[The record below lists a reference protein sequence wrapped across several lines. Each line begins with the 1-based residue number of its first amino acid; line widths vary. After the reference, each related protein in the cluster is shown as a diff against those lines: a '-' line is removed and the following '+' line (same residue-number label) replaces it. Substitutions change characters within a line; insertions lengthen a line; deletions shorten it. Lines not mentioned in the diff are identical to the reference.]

1 MNTLENTITTMGLL
15 SKEAYNVENFQIGAE
30 ITANNQTYKV
40 IDYANTTND
49 FQALLLKNES
59 GKFVMAFRGTEL
71 DSILDW
77 LNDVSIGL
85 ANINEQYNDAK
96 EFLEK
101 AMKDYGVTID
111 NLTLTGH
118 SLGGILTQQVGAT
131 YGIKGYAFNPYGT
144 DRLLSLPSSLSTG
157 IASNILLEKVMSAVG
172 LTKAN
177 AQWAY
182 EHIYNIS
189 YQDEGALN
197 GDILSN
203 FATELSS
210 NHLGH
215 FIPILGENVGF
226 GKGHYMET
234 LNKAISQYNDIVQKF
249 DNSCRYEDITNMYLS
264 TAIIHGNGYEKVK
277 EEFTKLGVYG
287 ANDNSL
293 HLEVITKD
301 TDTTSIFS
309 GSNLSTPA
317 LYALVNLNPFIVS
330 GVNSNAYAE
339 LEKYKDEYS
348 KNYVSDKAKMF
359 KALMDTPKVGSYYD
373 DYETG
378 KKISY
383 YTSVTDPD
391 STDEYNLTDTAYTFG
406 TNKNDI
412 VTASVG
418 KANRIYTL
426 AGDDTI
432 TLTSGS
438 NYIEAGS
445 GNDTIDL
452 SGIKDT
458 NSVNTIYADIKDS
471 KDDKDS
477 GDDIIIGSS
486 GKDTMYG
493 GAGNDKY
500 YAGNGDTIEDD
511 DKGEGSVYFNS
522 NSPLT
527 GGTYDKDR
535 DLYISDDYIEYKLH
549 DDGRLVVSD
558 MGENI
563 VIENFN
569 KDNNDLGIILID
581 PKDVVVTIHD
591 NQANEGGNG
600 KHTLGFKV
608 SLNRKLEAG
617 EYLTLYI
624 NGQLVKFTENEQE
637 KDNAYIYKWDGNESK
652 DGDRKFEVSASVVTD
667 KSIVKAKLAQ
677 AGNETIIDDDREFAN
692 LNLLVS

>member
-1 MNTLENTITTMGLL
+1 MNTLEQNITEFGLL
-15 SKEAYNVENFQIGAE
+15 AEMAYLNLQDNIGSKINKFVNKKGAKRTLSKKYK
-30 ITANNQTYKV
+30 IVDYVSTAS
-40 IDYANTTND
+40 D
-49 FQALLLKNES
+49 FQALLLQDES
-59 GKFVMAFRGTEL
+59 GKFVMAFRGTTNNA
-71 DSILDW
+71 DW
-77 LNDVSIGL
+77 LNNVGIGFK
-85 ANINEQYNDAK
+85 NINKQYNDAK

-101 AMKDYGVTID
+101 AMTEHGVTID

-144 DRLLSLPSSLSTG
+144 DRLLSLPQSPFDGITSNFLYGLLTSL
-157 IASNILLEKVMSAVG
+157 AEKVMSAVG

-189 YQDEGALN
+189 YQDEGLLN

-203 FATELSS
+203 LATELSS

-226 GKGHYMET
+226 GEGHLMET
-234 LNKAISQYNDIVQKF
+234 LNKAISQYNNIVQKF
-249 DNSCRYEDITNMYLS
+249 DNSCRYEDITQMYLS

-293 HLEVITKD
+293 HLNVITP
-301 TDTTSIFS
+301 TSSATSIFS

-339 LEKYKDEYS
+339 LEKYKAEYS
-348 KNYVSDKAKMF
+348 ENYVSDKAKMF
-359 KALMDTPKVGSYYD
+359 KALMDTPKVASYYD

-426 AGDDTI
+426 AGDDRI
-432 TLTSGS
+432 TLSSGS
-438 NYIEAGS
+438 NY
-445 GNDTIDL
+445 
-452 SGIKDT
+452 
-458 NSVNTIYADIKDS
+458 
-471 KDDKDS
+471 
-477 GDDIIIGSS
+477 
-486 GKDTMYG
+486 
-493 GAGNDKY
+493 
-500 YAGNGDTIEDD
+500 
-511 DKGEGSVYFNS
+511 
-522 NSPLT
+522 
-527 GGTYDKDR
+527 
-535 DLYISDDYIEYKLH
+535 
-549 DDGRLVVSD
+549 
-558 MGENI
+558 
-563 VIENFN
+563 
-569 KDNNDLGIILID
+569 
-581 PKDVVVTIHD
+581 
-591 NQANEGGNG
+591 
-600 KHTLGFKV
+600 
-608 SLNRKLEAG
+608 
-617 EYLTLYI
+617 
-624 NGQLVKFTENEQE
+624 KF
-637 KDNAYIYKWDGNESK
+637 I
-652 DGDRKFEVSASVVTD
+652 
-667 KSIVKAKLAQ
+667 
-677 AGNETIIDDDREFAN
+677 N
-692 LNLLVS
+692 LNLLVA

>member
-15 SKEAYNVENFQIGAE
+15 SKEAYNVGNFQIGAE

-40 IDYANTTND
+40 IDYVSTASD
-49 FQALLLKNES
+49 FQALLLQDES
-59 GKFVMAFRGTEL
+59 GKFVMAFRGTER
-71 DSILDW
+71 DSTLDW
-77 LNDVSIGL
+77 LNNAGIGL

-226 GKGHYMET
+226 GEGHYMET
-234 LNKAISQYNDIVQKF
+234 LNKAISQDNEIVTKF

-277 EEFTKLGVYG
+277 KEFTKLGVYG

-309 GSNLSTPA
+309 GSNLSVA
-317 LYALVNLNPFIVS
+317 ELYALVNFNPFIVS
-330 GVNSNAYAE
+330 NINSNAYSE
-339 LEKYKDEYS
+339 IEKYRDEYS
-348 KNYVSDKAKMF
+348 ENYVSDKAKMF

-391 STDEYNLTDTAYTFG
+391 STDEYNLTDTAYIFG

-432 TLTSGS
+432 KLTGGS
-438 NYIEAGS
+438 NY
-445 GNDTIDL
+445 
-452 SGIKDT
+452 
-458 NSVNTIYADIKDS
+458 
-471 KDDKDS
+471 
-477 GDDIIIGSS
+477 
-486 GKDTMYG
+486 
-493 GAGNDKY
+493 
-500 YAGNGDTIEDD
+500 
-511 DKGEGSVYFNS
+511 
-522 NSPLT
+522 
-527 GGTYDKDR
+527 
-535 DLYISDDYIEYKLH
+535 
-549 DDGRLVVSD
+549 
-558 MGENI
+558 
-563 VIENFN
+563 
-569 KDNNDLGIILID
+569 
-581 PKDVVVTIHD
+581 
-591 NQANEGGNG
+591 
-600 KHTLGFKV
+600 
-608 SLNRKLEAG
+608 
-617 EYLTLYI
+617 
-624 NGQLVKFTENEQE
+624 KF
-637 KDNAYIYKWDGNESK
+637 I
-652 DGDRKFEVSASVVTD
+652 
-667 KSIVKAKLAQ
+667 
-677 AGNETIIDDDREFAN
+677 N
-692 LNLLVS
+692 LNLLVA

>member
-1 MNTLENTITTMGLL
+1 
-15 SKEAYNVENFQIGAE
+15 
-30 ITANNQTYKV
+30 
-40 IDYANTTND
+40 
-49 FQALLLKNES
+49 
-59 GKFVMAFRGTEL
+59 MAFRGTER
-71 DSILDW
+71 DSISDW
-77 LNDVSIGL
+77 LNDVSIGFK
-85 ANINEQYNDAK
+85 NINEQYNDAK

-144 DRLLSLPSSLSTG
+144 DRLLSLPQSPFDGITSNFLYGLLTSL
-157 IASNILLEKVMSAVG
+157 AEKVMSAVG

-182 EHIYNIS
+182 EYIYNIS
-189 YQDEGALN
+189 YQDEGLLN

-215 FIPILGENVGF
+215 FIPILGKNVGF
-226 GKGHYMET
+226 GEGHYMET
-234 LNKAISQYNDIVQKF
+234 LNTAIAEYNDIVKKF

-264 TAIIHGNGYEKVK
+264 TAIIHGNGYKKVQD
-277 EEFTKLGVYG
+277 EFKKLGILNENG
-287 ANDNSL
+287 ANDKIANNSL
-293 HLEVITKD
+293 HLEVIAKD

-330 GVNSNAYAE
+330 NINSNAYSE
-339 LEKYKDEYS
+339 LERYKDEYN

-391 STDEYNLTDTAYTFG
+391 STDEYNLTDTAYIFG

-432 TLTSGS
+432 KLTGGS
-438 NYIEAGS
+438 NY
-445 GNDTIDL
+445 
-452 SGIKDT
+452 
-458 NSVNTIYADIKDS
+458 
-471 KDDKDS
+471 
-477 GDDIIIGSS
+477 
-486 GKDTMYG
+486 
-493 GAGNDKY
+493 
-500 YAGNGDTIEDD
+500 
-511 DKGEGSVYFNS
+511 
-522 NSPLT
+522 
-527 GGTYDKDR
+527 
-535 DLYISDDYIEYKLH
+535 
-549 DDGRLVVSD
+549 
-558 MGENI
+558 
-563 VIENFN
+563 
-569 KDNNDLGIILID
+569 
-581 PKDVVVTIHD
+581 
-591 NQANEGGNG
+591 
-600 KHTLGFKV
+600 
-608 SLNRKLEAG
+608 
-617 EYLTLYI
+617 
-624 NGQLVKFTENEQE
+624 KF
-637 KDNAYIYKWDGNESK
+637 I
-652 DGDRKFEVSASVVTD
+652 
-667 KSIVKAKLAQ
+667 
-677 AGNETIIDDDREFAN
+677 N
-692 LNLLVS
+692 LNLLVA

>member
-1 MNTLENTITTMGLL
+1 MNTLEQNITEFGLL
-15 SKEAYNVENFQIGAE
+15 AEMAYLNLQDNIGSKINKFVNKNGAKRTLSKKYK
-30 ITANNQTYKV
+30 IVDYVSTAS
-40 IDYANTTND
+40 D
-49 FQALLLKNES
+49 FQALLLQDES
-59 GKFVMAFRGTEL
+59 GKFVMAFRGTER
-71 DSILDW
+71 DSISDW
-77 LNDVSIGL
+77 LNDVSIGFK
-85 ANINEQYNDAK
+85 NINEQYNDAK

-144 DRLLSLPSSLSTG
+144 DRLLSLPQSPFDGITSNFLYGLLTSL
-157 IASNILLEKVMSAVG
+157 AEKVMSAVG

-189 YQDEGALN
+189 YQDEGLLN

-203 FATELSS
+203 LATELSS

-277 EEFTKLGVYG
+277 KEFTKLGVYG

-309 GSNLSTPA
+309 GSNLSVA
-317 LYALVNLNPFIVS
+317 ELYALVNFNPFIVS
-330 GVNSNAYAE
+330 NINSNAYSE
-339 LEKYKDEYS
+339 IEKYRDEYS
-348 KNYVSDKAKMF
+348 ENYVSDKAKMF

-391 STDEYNLTDTAYTFG
+391 STDEYNLTDTAYIFG

-432 TLTSGS
+432 KLTGGS
-438 NYIEAGS
+438 NY
-445 GNDTIDL
+445 
-452 SGIKDT
+452 
-458 NSVNTIYADIKDS
+458 
-471 KDDKDS
+471 
-477 GDDIIIGSS
+477 
-486 GKDTMYG
+486 
-493 GAGNDKY
+493 
-500 YAGNGDTIEDD
+500 
-511 DKGEGSVYFNS
+511 
-522 NSPLT
+522 
-527 GGTYDKDR
+527 
-535 DLYISDDYIEYKLH
+535 
-549 DDGRLVVSD
+549 
-558 MGENI
+558 
-563 VIENFN
+563 
-569 KDNNDLGIILID
+569 
-581 PKDVVVTIHD
+581 
-591 NQANEGGNG
+591 
-600 KHTLGFKV
+600 
-608 SLNRKLEAG
+608 
-617 EYLTLYI
+617 
-624 NGQLVKFTENEQE
+624 KF
-637 KDNAYIYKWDGNESK
+637 I
-652 DGDRKFEVSASVVTD
+652 
-667 KSIVKAKLAQ
+667 
-677 AGNETIIDDDREFAN
+677 N
-692 LNLLVS
+692 LNLLVA

>member
-15 SKEAYNVENFQIGAE
+15 SKEAYNVGNFQIGAG
-30 ITANNQTYKV
+30 ITANNKTYKV
-40 IDYANTTND
+40 VNFADTAND
-49 FQALLLKNES
+49 FQALLLQDES
-59 GKFVMAFRGTEL
+59 GKFVMAFRGTER
-71 DSILDW
+71 DSTLDW
-77 LNDVSIGL
+77 LNNAGIGL

-189 YQDEGALN
+189 YQDEGAIN

-203 FATELSS
+203 LLTELSS

-215 FIPILGENVGF
+215 FIPIMGKNLELSNGMVDTII
-226 GKGHYMET
+226 KGHGMEA
-234 LNKAISQYNDIVQKF
+234 LNTAIAEYNEIVKKF
-249 DNSCRYEDITNMYLS
+249 DNSCRYEDITQMYLS

-293 HLEVITKD
+293 HLNVITPKSSV
-301 TDTTSIFS
+301 TSIFS

-330 GVNSNAYAE
+330 GVNSNAYSE

-348 KNYVSDKAKMF
+348 ENYIKDKAKMF

-412 VTASVG
+412 ITASVG

-426 AGDDTI
+426 AGDDRI
-432 TLTSGS
+432 TLSSGS
-438 NYIEAGS
+438 NY
-445 GNDTIDL
+445 
-452 SGIKDT
+452 
-458 NSVNTIYADIKDS
+458 
-471 KDDKDS
+471 
-477 GDDIIIGSS
+477 
-486 GKDTMYG
+486 
-493 GAGNDKY
+493 
-500 YAGNGDTIEDD
+500 
-511 DKGEGSVYFNS
+511 
-522 NSPLT
+522 
-527 GGTYDKDR
+527 
-535 DLYISDDYIEYKLH
+535 
-549 DDGRLVVSD
+549 
-558 MGENI
+558 
-563 VIENFN
+563 
-569 KDNNDLGIILID
+569 
-581 PKDVVVTIHD
+581 
-591 NQANEGGNG
+591 
-600 KHTLGFKV
+600 
-608 SLNRKLEAG
+608 
-617 EYLTLYI
+617 
-624 NGQLVKFTENEQE
+624 KF
-637 KDNAYIYKWDGNESK
+637 I
-652 DGDRKFEVSASVVTD
+652 
-667 KSIVKAKLAQ
+667 
-677 AGNETIIDDDREFAN
+677 N
-692 LNLLVS
+692 LNLLVA

>member
-15 SKEAYNVENFQIGAE
+15 SKEAYNVGNFQIGAG
-30 ITANNQTYKV
+30 ITANNKTYKV
-40 IDYANTTND
+40 VNFADTAND
-49 FQALLLKNES
+49 FQALLLQDES
-59 GKFVMAFRGTEL
+59 GKFVMAFRGTER
-71 DSILDW
+71 DSTLDW
-77 LNDVSIGL
+77 LNNAGIGL

-144 DRLLSLPSSLSTG
+144 DRLLSLSSSLSTG

-203 FATELSS
+203 LLTELSS

-215 FIPILGENVGF
+215 FIPILGKNVGF
-226 GKGHYMET
+226 KEGHLMET
-234 LNKAISQYNDIVQKF
+234 LNTAIAEYNNIVKKF

-277 EEFTKLGVYG
+277 EEFKKLGVYG
-287 ANDNSL
+287 ANNNSL
-293 HLEVITKD
+293 HLDVITKD
-301 TDTTSIFS
+301 SSVTSIFS
-309 GSNLSTPA
+309 GSNLTTPA
-317 LYALVNLNPFIVS
+317 LYALVNFNPFIVS
-330 GVNSNAYAE
+330 NINSNAYSE
-339 LEKYKDEYS
+339 IEKYRDEYS
-348 KNYVSDKAKMF
+348 ENYVSDKAKMF

-391 STDEYNLTDTAYTFG
+391 STDEYNLTDTAYIFG

-432 TLTSGS
+432 KLTGGS
-438 NYIEAGS
+438 NY
-445 GNDTIDL
+445 
-452 SGIKDT
+452 
-458 NSVNTIYADIKDS
+458 
-471 KDDKDS
+471 
-477 GDDIIIGSS
+477 
-486 GKDTMYG
+486 
-493 GAGNDKY
+493 
-500 YAGNGDTIEDD
+500 
-511 DKGEGSVYFNS
+511 
-522 NSPLT
+522 
-527 GGTYDKDR
+527 
-535 DLYISDDYIEYKLH
+535 
-549 DDGRLVVSD
+549 
-558 MGENI
+558 
-563 VIENFN
+563 
-569 KDNNDLGIILID
+569 
-581 PKDVVVTIHD
+581 
-591 NQANEGGNG
+591 
-600 KHTLGFKV
+600 
-608 SLNRKLEAG
+608 
-617 EYLTLYI
+617 
-624 NGQLVKFTENEQE
+624 KF
-637 KDNAYIYKWDGNESK
+637 I
-652 DGDRKFEVSASVVTD
+652 
-667 KSIVKAKLAQ
+667 
-677 AGNETIIDDDREFAN
+677 N
-692 LNLLVS
+692 LNLLVA

>member
-189 YQDEGALN
+189 YQDEGLLN

-203 FATELSS
+203 LATELSS

-226 GKGHYMET
+226 GEGHYMET
-234 LNKAISQYNDIVQKF
+234 LNTAIAEYNNIVQKF

-264 TAIIHGNGYEKVK
+264 TAIIHGSGYKKVRD
-277 EEFTKLGVYG
+277 EFEKLGILNENG
-287 ANDNSL
+287 ANDKIANNSL

-301 TDTTSIFS
+301 TDATSIFS

-330 GVNSNAYAE
+330 NINSNAYSE
-339 LEKYKDEYS
+339 LERYKDEYN

-391 STDEYNLTDTAYTFG
+391 STDEYNLTDTAYIFG

-432 TLTSGS
+432 KLTGGS
-438 NYIEAGS
+438 NY
-445 GNDTIDL
+445 
-452 SGIKDT
+452 
-458 NSVNTIYADIKDS
+458 
-471 KDDKDS
+471 
-477 GDDIIIGSS
+477 
-486 GKDTMYG
+486 
-493 GAGNDKY
+493 
-500 YAGNGDTIEDD
+500 
-511 DKGEGSVYFNS
+511 
-522 NSPLT
+522 
-527 GGTYDKDR
+527 
-535 DLYISDDYIEYKLH
+535 
-549 DDGRLVVSD
+549 
-558 MGENI
+558 
-563 VIENFN
+563 
-569 KDNNDLGIILID
+569 
-581 PKDVVVTIHD
+581 
-591 NQANEGGNG
+591 
-600 KHTLGFKV
+600 
-608 SLNRKLEAG
+608 
-617 EYLTLYI
+617 
-624 NGQLVKFTENEQE
+624 KF
-637 KDNAYIYKWDGNESK
+637 I
-652 DGDRKFEVSASVVTD
+652 
-667 KSIVKAKLAQ
+667 
-677 AGNETIIDDDREFAN
+677 N
-692 LNLLVS
+692 LNLLVA

>member
-1 MNTLENTITTMGLL
+1 MNTLEQNITEFGLLAEMAYLNLQDNIGSKINEFVNKKNGAKRTL
-15 SKEAYNVENFQIGAE
+15 SKEYKIVDYVS
-30 ITANNQTYKV
+30 TAS
-40 IDYANTTND
+40 D
-49 FQALLLKNES
+49 FQALLLQDES
-59 GKFVMAFRGTEL
+59 GKFVMAFRGTTN
-71 DSILDW
+71 ILDW
-77 LNDVSIGL
+77 LNNAGIGL
-85 ANINEQYNDAK
+85 ANINKQYNDAK

-101 AMKDYGVTID
+101 AMTEHGVTID

-203 FATELSS
+203 LLTELSS

-215 FIPILGENVGF
+215 FIPILGKNVGF
-226 GKGHYMET
+226 GEGHYMET

-249 DNSCRYEDITNMYLS
+249 DNSCRYEDITQMYLS
-264 TAIIHGNGYEKVK
+264 TAIIHGSGYKKVRD
-277 EEFTKLGVYG
+277 EFKKLGILNENG
-287 ANDNSL
+287 ANDKIANNSL
-293 HLEVITKD
+293 HLEVIAKD

-339 LEKYKDEYS
+339 LEKYRDEYS
-348 KNYVSDKAKMF
+348 ENYVSDKAKMF
-359 KALMDTPKVGSYYD
+359 KALMDTPKVASYYD

-426 AGDDTI
+426 AGDDRI
-432 TLTSGS
+432 TLSSGS
-438 NYIEAGS
+438 NY
-445 GNDTIDL
+445 
-452 SGIKDT
+452 
-458 NSVNTIYADIKDS
+458 
-471 KDDKDS
+471 
-477 GDDIIIGSS
+477 
-486 GKDTMYG
+486 
-493 GAGNDKY
+493 
-500 YAGNGDTIEDD
+500 
-511 DKGEGSVYFNS
+511 
-522 NSPLT
+522 
-527 GGTYDKDR
+527 
-535 DLYISDDYIEYKLH
+535 
-549 DDGRLVVSD
+549 
-558 MGENI
+558 
-563 VIENFN
+563 
-569 KDNNDLGIILID
+569 
-581 PKDVVVTIHD
+581 
-591 NQANEGGNG
+591 
-600 KHTLGFKV
+600 
-608 SLNRKLEAG
+608 
-617 EYLTLYI
+617 
-624 NGQLVKFTENEQE
+624 KF
-637 KDNAYIYKWDGNESK
+637 I
-652 DGDRKFEVSASVVTD
+652 
-667 KSIVKAKLAQ
+667 
-677 AGNETIIDDDREFAN
+677 N
-692 LNLLVS
+692 LNLLVA

>member
-234 LNKAISQYNDIVQKF
+234 LNKAISQDNEIVTKF

-277 EEFTKLGVYG
+277 KEFTKLGVYG

-309 GSNLSTPA
+309 GSNLSVA
-317 LYALVNLNPFIVS
+317 ELYALVNFNPFIVS
-330 GVNSNAYAE
+330 NINSNAYSE
-339 LEKYKDEYS
+339 IEKYRDEYS
-348 KNYVSDKAKMF
+348 ENYIKDKAKMF
-359 KALMDTPKVGSYYD
+359 KALMDTPKV
-373 DYETG
+373 
-378 KKISY
+378 
-383 YTSVTDPD
+383 
-391 STDEYNLTDTAYTFG
+391 A
-406 TNKNDI
+406 
-412 VTASVG
+412 
-418 KANRIYTL
+418 
-426 AGDDTI
+426 
-432 TLTSGS
+432 
-438 NYIEAGS
+438 
-445 GNDTIDL
+445 
-452 SGIKDT
+452 
-458 NSVNTIYADIKDS
+458 
-471 KDDKDS
+471 
-477 GDDIIIGSS
+477 
-486 GKDTMYG
+486 
-493 GAGNDKY
+493 
-500 YAGNGDTIEDD
+500 
-511 DKGEGSVYFNS
+511 
-522 NSPLT
+522 
-527 GGTYDKDR
+527 
-535 DLYISDDYIEYKLH
+535 
-549 DDGRLVVSD
+549 
-558 MGENI
+558 
-563 VIENFN
+563 
-569 KDNNDLGIILID
+569 
-581 PKDVVVTIHD
+581 
-591 NQANEGGNG
+591 
-600 KHTLGFKV
+600 
-608 SLNRKLEAG
+608 
-617 EYLTLYI
+617 
-624 NGQLVKFTENEQE
+624 
-637 KDNAYIYKWDGNESK
+637 
-652 DGDRKFEVSASVVTD
+652 
-667 KSIVKAKLAQ
+667 
-677 AGNETIIDDDREFAN
+677 
-692 LNLLVS
+692 